1 MLTIATITDK
11 ARKTLQDTPNIFQI
25 ALIPVLISVSVQ
37 LFSSTRQS
45 ILEVYLSQDGSNL
58 HFSYLLSSILFPIF
72 YGLLMSLLYL
82 SITWALFKG
91 IKQGANE
98 YRASSS
104 LAIFQHEHFK
114 KIFFT
119 FILKRIL
126 LFLWGLIFYIGL
138 VCFLGSIIYLS
149 SFLLSQGSVTEV
161 QTPYDILSVTGMLFF
176 IGFLLMII
184 GLIIY
189 LPQIYAYSQV
199 ETVLFDQLTTN
210 DYRNPLSTVKY
221 SRNLMK
227 GYKRKRFLLDLH
239 FIGWFLLSTITFGIV
254 GIYVL
259 PYYHAAQIHF
269 YIALLE
275 DQHYSFSTKQ
285 I

>member
-98 YRASSS
+98 YRVSSS
-104 LAIFQHEHFK
+104 LAIFQYEHFK

-119 FILKRIL
+119 FNDFKFWFIIK
-126 LFLWGLIFYIGL
+126 FL
-138 VCFLGSIIYLS
+138 
-149 SFLLSQGSVTEV
+149 SFLISVNFHF
-161 QTPYDILSVTGMLFF
+161 LFF
-176 IGFLLMII
+176 RQKFYWINS
-184 GLIIY
+184 Y
-189 LPQIYAYSQV
+189 V
-199 ETVLFDQLTTN
+199 KLF
-210 DYRNPLSTVKY
+210 
-221 SRNLMK
+221 
-227 GYKRKRFLLDLH
+227 
-239 FIGWFLLSTITFGIV
+239 
-254 GIYVL
+254 
-259 PYYHAAQIHF
+259 
-269 YIALLE
+269 
-275 DQHYSFSTKQ
+275 
-285 I
+285 